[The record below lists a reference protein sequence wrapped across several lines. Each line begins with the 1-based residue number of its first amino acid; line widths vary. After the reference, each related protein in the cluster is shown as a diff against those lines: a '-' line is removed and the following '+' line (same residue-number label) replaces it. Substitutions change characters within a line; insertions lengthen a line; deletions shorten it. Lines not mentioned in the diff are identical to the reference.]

1 MNVILHLGLG
11 SFHRAHLA
19 VYLHE
24 LIQSGDTG
32 WQLAGGNTRPDMA
45 ETIAALQAQGG
56 AYTLETISPAGEHRY
71 TRIGSIR
78 QVIGHTPDL
87 AGLIAQGASSDTK
100 IISFTVTEAGYYLD
114 AQNRLD
120 LATFADLR
128 ADLDAARAGQP
139 GGTIYGALTALLRAR
154 MKSGAGPVTLLNCD
168 NLRHNGDRSRGGL
181 LQFIELVGDTA
192 LLAWVQANTTSP
204 NAMVDRITPRPTP
217 DVRER
222 VRAATG
228 VDDPAALMGESFIQW
243 VIEDRFIA
251 GRPAWETVGVEMV
264 QSVDAYEEAKIRLLN
279 ATHSCIAW
287 AGTLVGHLYIHEGT
301 HDPAI
306 RRMAFD
312 YVTDDTIPVLDTP
325 EHPCPIDLARYRD
338 VVLDRFGN
346 PAIRDTNQ
354 RVAMDGFSKIPGFI
368 APTIRERLA
377 AGATIDSVAMLPALF
392 LAYLQVWHRG
402 GIPYTYQD
410 QAMDPAVAHAICDAA
425 DPVTAFCA
433 DAPLWGELAGDARLV
448 DAVRRASARVAAF
461 VAAHPGAGA
470 R

>member
-78 QVIGHTPDL
+78 QVIAYSPDL

-139 GGTIYGALTALLRAR
+139 GSTIYGALTALLRAR

-192 LLAWVQANTTSP
+192 LLAWVQTNTTSP

-368 APTIRERLA
+368 APTVRERLA

-425 DPVTAFCA
+425 DPVAAFCA

-461 VAAHPGAGA
+461 VAAHPGAGT